1 LRISQLTRYGLAAS
15 IVTAGF
21 VTLASCSS
29 GEPAATTTGGGT
41 PGVGGAAVGL
51 AGSASPTGGSATVG
65 GSAPDGG
72 GVATGGNA
80 SSGGSGQQTG
90 GSAASAGTGPT
101 VVCDD
106 LPPNNGDTCAHAA
119 EYDWCSMSWIG
130 SSCRKSCGKC
140 SDGGSGGT
148 GNSGGMSSGGANTGG
163 TGNTG
168 TLTGAGGYGGGG
180 GQPPALSG
188 GTQGHSTRYW
198 DCCKPAGGWSNNTG
212 GRSPVKSC
220 TKENSSTS
228 ATTQSACSGGGA
240 YQCWDVGPWGV
251 SSTLAYG
258 YAAKNDG
265 SAGKCYQLQFDGKNS
280 NANPD
285 AGSQALKDK
294 TMIVQIINFGDIGQ
308 NQFDLLVPGGGVGQN
323 DACSAQWPGVDLGAR
338 SGGFLT
344 ECQQQN
350 GGDYTKTRACVTQR
364 CQDSFGDRPA
374 LLAHCTWYVNWFGIA
389 DNPTFQYKEINC
401 PAEITNVSG
410 CK

>member
-1 LRISQLTRYGLAAS
+1 M
-15 IVTAGF
+15 AGF

-29 GEPAATTTGGGT
+29 GDDLGAALGGSGMT
-41 PGVGGAAVGL
+41 GVGGASVGT
-51 AGSASPTGGSATVG
+51 AGNGSPTSGSAN
-65 GSAPDGG
+65 
-72 GVATGGNA
+72 VATGGASTGTAGTATGGTVASGGAQQSGGNSA
-80 SSGGSGQQTG
+80 TAGTSSG
-90 GSAASAGTGPT
+90 PP
-101 VVCDD
+101 CDD
-106 LPPNNGDTCAHAA
+106 LPPNNGDTCAHAV
-119 EYDWCSMSWIG
+119 EYAWCTADWIG
-130 SSCRKSCGKC
+130 NSCRKSCGKC
-140 SDGGSGGT
+140 SGGGGTAGASSGGSNSGGGTGSGGT
-148 GNSGGMSSGGANTGG
+148 SSGGDI
-163 TGNTG
+163 
-168 TLTGAGGYGGGG
+168 TGAGGYGGGG

-220 TKENSSTS
+220 TKENGSTS

-280 NANPD
+280 NATPD
-285 AGSQALKDK
+285 AGSKALKDK
-294 TMIVQIINFGDIGQ
+294 TMIVQIINFGDIGA

-323 DACSAQWPGVDLGAR
+323 DACSSQWSGVDLGAR

-344 ECQQQN
+344 ECQQQS
-350 GGDYTKTRACVTQR
+350 GGDYTKTRACVATR
-364 CQDSFGDRPA
+364 CQESFGNKPA

-389 DNPTFQYKEINC
+389 DNPTFQYKEISC